1 MDYYAK
7 EKEEKGMIIGITG
20 SSGSGKSTVCKI
32 LEKEYKVKIIN
43 ADKIAKK
50 LSKKGTS
57 YIQDIIDAFGKDIV
71 DEEGELKRKKLAEI
85 IYSDAEKREKLNS
98 CTFKYIV
105 EEIKKQINKVQED
118 TTVIID
124 APLLFEAKLDK
135 ICDTVIGVISKRELQ
150 LDRMVARDNIDYEQA
165 EKRLASQKNNA
176 FYQEKCDIIIKNGTN
191 MKILEDR
198 IKEISEKLK
207 MQSKREV

>member
-1 MDYYAK
+1 
-7 EKEEKGMIIGITG
+7 MIIGITG
-20 SSGSGKSTVCKI
+20 SSGSGKSTICKI

-85 IYSDAEKREKLNS
+85 IYSDADKRKKLNN

-105 EEIKKQINKVQED
+105 EEIKKQISKVQKD
-118 TTVIID
+118 ATVIID
-124 APLLFEAKLDK
+124 APLLFEAGLDK

>member
-1 MDYYAK
+1 
-7 EKEEKGMIIGITG
+7 MIIGITG
-20 SSGSGKSTVCKI
+20 SSGSGKSTICKI

-85 IYSDAEKREKLNS
+85 IYSDADKRKKLNN

-105 EEIKKQINKVQED
+105 EEIKKQISKVQKD
-118 TTVIID
+118 ATVIID
-124 APLLFEAKLDK
+124 APLLFEAGLDK

-198 IKEISEKLK
+198 IKEISEKIK
-207 MQSKREV
+207 MQSKRKV